1 MRLADG
7 LYVAKSMRSH
17 CADCPPRALGA
28 KAVVAARAGKE
39 HARTFHTGRH
49 AGFGQHGLRLATL
62 EHLLKMQGPLEHR
75 IARCKRF
82 HFSLYPPQ
90 HIATSPHAS
99 TRGRQAAS
107 QPSWP

>member
-1 MRLADG
+1 
-7 LYVAKSMRSH
+7 
-17 CADCPPRALGA
+17 
-28 KAVVAARAGKE
+28 
-39 HARTFHTGRH
+39 
-49 AGFGQHGLRLATL
+49 
-62 EHLLKMQGPLEHR
+62 MQGPLEHR